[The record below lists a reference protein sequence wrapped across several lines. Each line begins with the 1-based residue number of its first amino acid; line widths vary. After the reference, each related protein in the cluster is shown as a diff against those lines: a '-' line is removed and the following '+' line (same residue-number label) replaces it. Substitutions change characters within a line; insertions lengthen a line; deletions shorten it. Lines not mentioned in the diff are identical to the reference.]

1 MSQSLVEWLKSGPVL
16 VADGAT
22 GTMLQAAGLPA
33 GVIPEQWNLEQPAK
47 ITALHQAYLE
57 AGSRIIVSNTFGGN
71 RIKLGRAKQADLAPE
86 TNRRAV
92 ELARAAAEPYGA
104 FVAAD
109 MGPTGE
115 LLEPYGEMTFAAAV
129 ETYAEQA
136 RFLAE
141 AGADALWLETLSDVN
156 EARAAIEGI
165 QKVTALPILCSF
177 SFDSHGRTMMG
188 LTPKKAAETLGSL
201 GLAALG
207 ANCGASLEDTVEAVT
222 AIAGVLPGPAVD
234 CETECRPAAPHRR
247 AIGIRHHTGRNGRVC
262 RAFRGA
268 RRSHRGWVLRQH
280 SGAHRCYC
288 RSSQNRVNHLE
299 SGYRRAAL
307 FGRRSEN
314 CVEPIGTL
322 CDHSDWRM
330 SRPLVF
336 ASQWQKPIY
345 TNCRNCDDLPVTF
358 SVFSRYHVHRGFG
371 ACPA

>member
-33 GVIPEQWNLEQPAK
+33 GVIPEEWNLAQPAK

-57 AGSRIIVSNTFGGN
+57 SGSRIIVSNTFGGN
-71 RIKLGRAKQADLAPE
+71 RVKLGKAKKADLAPE

-92 ELARAAAEPYGA
+92 EIARAAAEPYGA

-115 LLEPYGEMTFAAAV
+115 LLEPYGEMTFATAV
-129 ETYAEQA
+129 ATYAEQA

-165 QKVTALPILCSF
+165 QKATTLPILCSF

-188 LTPKKAAETLGSL
+188 LTPKKAAETLGPL

-207 ANCGASLEDTVEAVT
+207 ANCGASLDDTMAAVT
-222 AIAGVLPGPAVD
+222 AIAAALPCLPLIAKPNAGLPRLEDGRSVYDTTPEEMAGYAVRFVA
-234 CETECRPAAPHRR
+234 E
-247 AIGIRHHTGRNGRVC
+247 
-262 RAFRGA
+262 GA
-268 RRSHRGWVLRQH
+268 RIVGGCCGSTP
-280 SGAHRCYC
+280 AHIAAIA
-288 RSSQNRVNHLE
+288 
-299 SGYRRAAL
+299 RAVKA
-307 FGRRSEN
+307 
-314 CVEPIGTL
+314 
-322 CDHSDWRM
+322 
-330 SRPLVF
+330 
-336 ASQWQKPIY
+336 
-345 TNCRNCDDLPVTF
+345 
-358 SVFSRYHVHRGFG
+358 
-371 ACPA
+371 